1 MTKYYKNRI
10 PYSKDSEEFD
20 IWKSQDGMVFI
31 LVTTWV
37 ETNLDDT
44 ILTEDQGFTEISYD
58 DFVVECI

>member
-37 ETNLDDT
+37 QTNLCVT
-44 ILTEDQGFTEISYD
+44 IFTEDHFTEISYD

>member
-10 PYSKDSEEFD
+10 SYSKDGEEFD

-37 ETNLDDT
+37 QTNLCVT
-44 ILTEDQGFTEISYD
+44 ILTEDHFTEISYD